1 MGCLYF
7 WHNKIFQI
15 HVIFLFYHKKDI
27 AKGLNASAAAAAAAG
42 TRILTMAI
50 LEYILIIARFY
61 ACNLRQATNFQ
72 TFDAAVT
79 LTSVYGDI
87 ALDAGRL

>member
-27 AKGLNASAAAAAAAG
+27 AKGLNASAAAAAAAASP
-42 TRILTMAI
+42 L
-50 LEYILIIARFY
+50 LLVDLI
-61 ACNLRQATNFQ
+61 
-72 TFDAAVT
+72 
-79 LTSVYGDI
+79 G
-87 ALDAGRL
+87 